1 MRRREDLRH
10 ELAVLGLWLVAVIPT
25 LLLLRES
32 GLFSYLGPLYFIC
45 MVGSVYIVRSARKGK
60 Q

>member
-10 ELAVLGLWLVAVIPT
+10 ELAVLALWLVAVIPT

-45 MVGSVYIVRSARKGK
+45 MVGSVYIVRSARKGNK
-60 Q
+60 